1 MIEELETIATP
12 LQQDIADALRAGL
25 KAARQEG
32 KRIPSLT
39 EEQHLVVVTTMA
51 SMLTR
56 RISGRYVAHVEDRDA
71 RDAAVVAAFNGRN
84 RDDVIKRFGIS
95 RRLFY
100 AILTRRR
107 VVRNSAEI

>member
-1 MIEELETIATP
+1 MIAEPETLITP
-12 LQQDIADALRAGL
+12 LQQDIDDALRAGL

-39 EEQHLVVVTTMA
+39 EEQHLAVVTTMA
-51 SMLTR
+51 TMLAR

-71 RDAAVVAAFNGRN
+71 RDAMVVAAFNGRN
-84 RDDVIKRFGIS
+84 RDDVIKKFGIS

-100 AILTRRR
+100 AILSRRR
-107 VVRNSAEI
+107 AARNSAEI